1 MVVSRYAKETK
12 MNSSHNKD
20 RWNRLWEI
28 FHQAREKAPSE
39 REEYLKEV
47 CGSDL
52 ELRKELDEL
61 LESEKDAGILTKG
74 VAPDATQG
82 IGPDLSWED
91 FRPGDVLLQ
100 RYQIVELHGRGGM
113 GTVYKAL
120 DMELGRQ
127 VALKFLTLGDP
138 HWSRRFLLEARVQA
152 RMEHA
157 HICKVYEVGE
167 VHGKQYI
174 AMQFIP
180 GTTMLEASSKL
191 SVKQKVKL
199 LKQVCEAIHAAHQLG
214 VIHRDIKPTNILVGP
229 SESGELVPY
238 VTDFGLAR
246 ELTTPG
252 LTSTGMVMG
261 TAWYMAPE
269 QARGDVKRL
278 DARCDIHA
286 LGATLYEF
294 LSGKPP
300 FQGDN
305 SVDVLVKVINEEA
318 TPLRQLDQHIPIEL
332 ETIVQ
337 KCLQKEPS
345 RRYESAAAL
354 AQDLNRFLE
363 GEPILARPVT
373 WTHRAYKRV
382 RKYPIIS
389 GLLAAAFVAVVT
401 VAAFAA
407 WTWWH
412 AQAQAKL
419 ANEFEQ
425 EIRFMEETARHAY
438 TEPLHD
444 IREEEAIVEKRLN
457 AIEQRITAAGS
468 AAEGPGNFAMGRGN
482 MALYRYPEART
493 HLEIAWKEYRIPRV
507 AFALGLTLGLMYQ
520 KEFERANRIPDPKA
534 KQQKLAEIDKEFK
547 QPALR
552 LIKEGSS
559 AVETPEYVESLIAF
573 LDKRYVDALEKTQA
587 AFRKQPWFFE
597 AKKLEADIYRAMAN
611 ESREVGDTKKAIE
624 HYQKADAAYREAV
637 RKGSSYA
644 LGYGSLC
651 ALGFDWTSLLIYST
665 GVPDEKILQ
674 KSIDACNNSLKVNPD
689 RPEAYIAKGALLGN
703 WGMYDMS
710 RGMDPTSRFSE
721 AINAAKSTLK
731 WEWTRFAAYN
741 NMAVNYSRL
750 GAYKMQNGQDA
761 GPSFDQ
767 SIESY
772 REALNLDRGNASF
785 HNNLA
790 TSLAQKGTYEK
801 QMGRD
806 PTALQDEAIKEFQEA
821 IRIDPKDEMVH
832 SNVGEIYFEKA
843 QAEYEKG
850 KDPQQFLEL
859 SKTNLNKS
867 LQINPNFFLAYNTL
881 GENYKLRA
889 LLEIE
894 KGTDATVTL
903 NEVIKA
909 LRKSTEINDTN
920 ADGFTRQASANA
932 MQAELA
938 ISAKRDPSVY
948 IFQAQEAVKKA
959 DKLAPGVIDV
969 HSAKAE
975 VEAASVLWKM
985 AEHNNK
991 EALKHIDDGLK
1002 SADKILKENPRS
1014 ANGYALKGRLL
1025 LRQSYLV
1032 SSKAE
1037 REKVSQLAKQ
1047 SFQQAVK
1054 LNRGVARKF
1063 AADLKELTGVPP
1075 GLQSRE

>member
-1 MVVSRYAKETK
+1 
-12 MNSSHNKD
+12 MNSSQNND
-20 RWNRLWEI
+20 RARWDRLWEI
-28 FHQAREKAPSE
+28 FHKAREKEPSA
-39 REEYLKEV
+39 REEYLKEA

-52 ELRKELDEL
+52 ELRQELDEL
-61 LESEKDAGILTKG
+61 LATEKDAGILTKG
-74 VAPDATQG
+74 AAPDVTQG
-82 IGPDLSWED
+82 IGPDPSWED
-91 FRPGDVLLQ
+91 FRAGDVLLQ
-100 RYQIVELHGRGGM
+100 RYQIVELIGQGGM
-113 GTVYKAL
+113 GTVYKAI
-120 DMELGRQ
+120 DIELGRQ
-127 VALKFLTLGDP
+127 VALKFLNLGDP
-138 HWSRRFLLEARVQA
+138 QWSRRFLLEARVQA

-180 GTTMLEASSKL
+180 GKTMLEASSKL
-191 SVKQKVKL
+191 VLKQKVQI
-199 LKQVCEAIHAAHQLG
+199 LKQVCDAVHAAHQLG
-214 VIHRDIKPTNILVGP
+214 VIHRDIKPTNILVGN
-229 SESGELVPY
+229 SESGELIPY

-252 LTSTGMVMG
+252 MTSTGMVMG

-269 QARGDVKRL
+269 QARGDVKKL
-278 DARCDIHA
+278 DTRCDIYA

-300 FQGDN
+300 FEGNN
-305 SVDVLVKVINEEA
+305 SVDVLVKVMNEEA
-318 TPLRQLDQHIPIEL
+318 LPLRQHDQHIPIEL

-373 WTHRAYKRV
+373 WTHRAVKRV
-382 RKYPIIS
+382 KKYPIIS
-389 GLLAAAFVAVVT
+389 GLLAAALVAVIT

-407 WTWWH
+407 WTWWR

-444 IREEEAIVEKRLN
+444 IRKEEAVVEKRLS
-457 AIEQRITAAGS
+457 AIEQRIKDAGD

-493 HLEIAWKEYRIPRV
+493 HLEKAWKEYRIPRV
-507 AFALGLTLGLMYQ
+507 AFALGLTLGLIYQ

-534 KQQKLAEIDKEFK
+534 KQQKIAEIDKELK
-547 QPALR
+547 QPALQ

-559 AVETPEYVESLIAF
+559 AVEAPEFVESLIAF
-573 LDKRYVDALEKTQA
+573 LDKRYVDALNKTQT
-587 AFRKQPWFFE
+587 AFHKQPWFFE
-597 AKKLEADIYRAMAN
+597 AKKLEADINRAIAN
-611 ESREVGDTKKAIE
+611 ENREVGDTQKAIE
-624 HYQKADAAYREAV
+624 HYQKAENAYLEAL

-651 ALGFDWTSLLIYST
+651 ALGYDWTSLLIYST
-665 GVPDEKILQ
+665 GVPDEQLLQ
-674 KSIDACNNSLKVNPD
+674 KSVDACNNSLKVNPD

-710 RGMDPTSRFSE
+710 RGLDPTPRFTE

-741 NMAVNYSRL
+741 NMAVNFTRL
-750 GAYKMQNGQDA
+750 GAYKMRTGQDA
-761 GPSFDQ
+761 SPSFDQ
-767 SIESY
+767 AIESY
-772 REALNLDRGNASF
+772 RQALNLDRGNASF

-790 TSLAQKGTYEK
+790 TSLAQKGAYEK

-806 PTALQDEAIKEFQEA
+806 PGVLQDEAIKEFQEA

-832 SNVGEIYFEKA
+832 SNIGEIYLEKA
-843 QAEYEKG
+843 QAAYETG
-850 KDPQQFLEL
+850 NDPQQFLEL
-859 SKTNLNKS
+859 SKTNLQKS
-867 LQINPNFFLAYNTL
+867 LDINPKFFLAYNSL

-894 KGTDATVTL
+894 KGVDATATL
-903 NEVIKA
+903 NEVLKA
-909 LRKSTEINDTN
+909 LKKSTEINDKNT
-920 ADGFTRQASANA
+920 DGLTRQASTYAL
-932 MQAELA
+932 QAE
-938 ISAKRDPSVY
+938 IEIVTKGDPSNYLVL
-948 IFQAQEAVKKA
+948 AQDAVKKA
-959 DKLAPGVIDV
+959 DALAPGIIDV
-969 HSAKAE
+969 HAAKAE
-975 VEAASVLWKM
+975 VEAASALWKT
-985 AEHNNK
+985 AERKNND
-991 EALKHIDDGLK
+991 ALKHINNGLE
-1002 SADKILKENPRS
+1002 SANKILKENPRS
-1014 ANGYALKGRLL
+1014 ANGHALKGRLL
-1025 LRQSYLV
+1025 LRQSRIE

-1037 REKVSQLAKQ
+1037 KEKALQLAEQ
-1047 SFQQAVK
+1047 SFREAIK
-1054 LNRGVARKF
+1054 LNRGIARKF
-1063 AADLKELTGVPP
+1063 AADLRNWP
-1075 GLQSRE
+1075 GRLPTLQSGK